1 MTEAKPPAP
10 RSQNVVPVLRRMG
23 EAVKMIFGL
32 VESVEQLRAKNAV
45 LTAKVD
51 ELRREVDQQAGQ
63 VMVLMQFVRSALDDR
78 VEKRAAAAA
87 RAVLA
92 DYESKS
98 GARAPDR
105 KK

>member
-1 MTEAKPPAP
+1 
-10 RSQNVVPVLRRMG
+10 
-23 EAVKMIFGL
+23 
-32 VESVEQLRAKNAV
+32 LRAKNEV

-98 GARAPDR
+98 GAKSPDR